1 MTFSST
7 REYLIEDWPVAVRH
21 LTMHLSTHGPPLGFI
36 PGGQEAAGVKMDVIK
51 EGVTFPR
58 PLAGTENRTSRA

>member
-1 MTFSST
+1 
-7 REYLIEDWPVAVRH
+7 
-21 LTMHLSTHGPPLGFI
+21 MHLSTHGPGLGFI

-58 PLAGTENRTSRA
+58 TLAGTRATWA